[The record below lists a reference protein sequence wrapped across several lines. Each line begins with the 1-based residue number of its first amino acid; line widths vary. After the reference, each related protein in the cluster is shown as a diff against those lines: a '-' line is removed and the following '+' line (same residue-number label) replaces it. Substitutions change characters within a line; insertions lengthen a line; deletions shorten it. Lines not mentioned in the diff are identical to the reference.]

1 MKYSNLKKIFLS
13 LFVSFVCGTCMFA
26 LSVPEL
32 TGPVVDNAH
41 LLTENDFQTLSTE
54 LVNISEQTG
63 TQIAV
68 LTVASLEGEALESY
82 SMKVCEK
89 WKLGSKKNDDG
100 VLLLIA
106 FNEKKIRIEVGYG
119 LEGQLTDTK
128 CGLIIRQII
137 APAFQRGNYS
147 EGIVEAVKTIESFV
161 LGENPVELNSTPAE
175 SENSAAS
182 TIIVIIFMLF
192 YFFVFT
198 GSLSRKFRFLRWL
211 PWYSLFQG
219 SSRSHYSSH
228 HNDHFGGFGGGGFG
242 GGGFS
247 GGGGS
252 FGGGGASGGW

>member
-13 LFVSFVCGTCMFA
+13 LLIFCACAICASA

-32 TGPVVDNAH
+32 TGPVVDKAN
-41 LLTENDFQTLSTE
+41 LLTVYDFQTLSTE

-68 LTVASLEGEALESY
+68 LTVPSLEGEALESY
-82 SMKVCEK
+82 SMRVCEE

-137 APAFQRGNYS
+137 APAFQSGNYS
-147 EGIVEAVKTIESFV
+147 KGIVDAVFTIKSFV
-161 LGENPVELNSTPAE
+161 LDENVDSINTSSEPE
-175 SENSAAS
+175 SSPAS
-182 TIIVIIFMLF
+182 TVIVIIFMLF

-198 GSLSRKFRFLRWL
+198 GSLSRKFKFLRWL
-211 PWYSLFQG
+211 PWYSLFKG
-219 SSRSHYSSH
+219 SSSSHYSSH
-228 HNDHFGGFGGGGFG
+228 SSNHFGGSGFG